1 MATVDQI
8 RDMREDFLKAEDVA
22 NCMKI
27 KPDRFREYARNG
39 QLPFPVRISGN
50 RITVSRTAFLDWVD
64 GKKAD
69 YLHENTMEMQLMELI
84 KEIRAQN
91 CILLAMAIAQNPD
104 IAEVVTKKV
113 EEAVQ

>member
-50 RITVSRTAFLDWVD
+50 RVLISRKSFLSCY
-64 GKKAD
+64 GYKEA
-69 YLHENTMEMQLMELI
+69 ERNQNASMQEIAAELR
-84 KEIRAQN
+84 EIRQM
-91 CILLAMAIAQNPD
+91 LAEI
-104 IAEVVTKKV
+104 IGRR
-113 EEAVQ
+113 EAV

>member
-8 RDMREDFLKAEDVA
+8 RELREDFLNAETVA
-22 NCMKI
+22 GCMKI

-50 RITVSRTAFLDWVD
+50 RVTVSRTAFLDWVD

-91 CILLAMAIAQNPD
+91 CILLAMAIANHPEIAD
-104 IAEVVTKKV
+104 IVTKKV

>member
-1 MATVDQI
+1 MATIDQI
-8 RDMREDFLKAEDVA
+8 RDMRDDFLSAETVA
-22 NCMKI
+22 GCMKI
-27 KPDRFREYARNG
+27 KPNRFRDYARNG
-39 QLPFPVRISGN
+39 QLPFPVVVSGSRIK
-50 RITVSRTAFLDWVD
+50 VSRTAFLEWVD

-91 CILLAMAIAQNPD
+91 CILLAMAIAQHPE
-104 IAEVVTKKV
+104 IAEIVTQKV

>member
-1 MATVDQI
+1 MATIDQI
-8 RDMREDFLKAEDVA
+8 RDMRDDFLKAEDVA

-39 QLPFPVRISGN
+39 QLPFPVVVSGN
-50 RITVSRTAFLDWVD
+50 RIKVSRAAFLEWVD

-91 CILLAMAIAQNPD
+91 CILLAMAIAQNPE

-113 EEAVQ
+113 EELVQ